1 MAQNI
6 TLLGASYSN
15 VPSVILPKTGGGT
28 ASFTDVSDTTATASD
43 VASGKY
49 FYTASGVRTQGTASG
64 GGGSANIEALSV
76 TTNGT
81 YTASGGVDGY
91 SPVTVNVSGGA
102 SNVITGTFTTGS
114 TAGSIGT
121 VNLSYT
127 GSGYPVMGFFT
138 IDGGL
143 MGNTTWYDMV
153 NRYAVGEW
161 SFSKMYPSQAPA
173 YNQNATKD
181 SCYACATYK
190 SSASVNTSYG
200 RSASSASGTYNFA
213 KSSQDP
219 SGAQSCIVFKS
230 STTLKYFVKASS
242 YGLVPSMTYK
252 YVIVYSS

>member
-1 MAQNI
+1 MAQSVKI
-6 TLLGASYSN
+6 AGALFQN
-15 VPSVILPKTGGGT
+15 VPSISVPDENDVYH
-28 ASFTDVSDTTATASD
+28 SFVDSSDADATASD
-43 VASGKY
+43 ILSGK
-49 FYTASGVRTQGTASG
+49 TAYVNGVKLTGTGSG
-64 GGGSANIEALSV
+64 GGGNIQSLSV
-76 TTNGT
+76 TQNGT

-114 TAGSIGT
+114 TAGGIGS
-121 VNLSYT
+121 VSLSYT

-138 IDGGL
+138 IKDGL
-143 MGNTTWYDMV
+143 MGDTTWYDMV

-161 SFSKMYPSQAPA
+161 SFSKMYPSEAPV

-181 SCYACATYK
+181 SCYCCATYK
-190 SSASVNTSYG
+190 SSASTNTSYG
-200 RSASSASGTYNFA
+200 RSASAASGTYTFA
-213 KSSQDP
+213 KSSQNP

-230 STTLKYFVKASS
+230 STTINYLVKANS